1 MPPQGKC
8 KRLHHSDSKAKFLI
22 TRRSTL
28 NKQPASRSFA
38 LRPIVLATSLL
49 AAQQAFAVGDRVVM
63 DGSGSIVTNGAITT
77 VNQKTDKMVIY
88 WGDMNVAAHETLN
101 FEQPSKTAAVLNRVI
116 GADPTQILGALN
128 ASGRVFIVNPNGIL
142 IGSQAKVNVG
152 SLVASS
158 LNMSDDDFLAGRLNF
173 SGDTHAKVVN
183 EGRIDAKESVAL
195 IGPRVEN
202 SGSIHS
208 RSGSVA
214 LAAADGVS
222 LSFAGNGLQ
231 VKLTRGS
238 LQALVENGGMI
249 VSANGDVM
257 LTAWARD
264 ALTRAVVNQTGKIEA
279 GGMGQLRGI
288 RIASEG
294 SGTVT
299 AGGDM
304 RISGG
309 VRNGPER
316 SIEVSAQGIRIA
328 DGARFDAAGERDSIK
343 LHTRPQAGAAGYV
356 AFGEATLK
364 ADHVHIIADNVLSA
378 ATSAGLPTF
387 AAGAVML
394 KAHDANT
401 GYVLNRAPDAEAMS
415 TLLGGTGSI
424 SRGFLKA
431 AGEQNLWVLSH
442 GDVSA
447 HGAVN
452 ANALSIAG
460 NANVDLSGGFDGK
473 QLGVWGKSIK
483 LAGTTQ
489 ADSVSLSG
497 QNVTLDGAVHA
508 SHLKAHGY
516 AAVRTTDRATLQ
528 ADEVSLSGG
537 QIDFS
542 RGAHTLQRVDL
553 DAKSASLSLAGDTT
567 IGYAKS
573 RGDLTV
579 RSQGTLMADALEA
592 YGNMDVAARGDATIE
607 YAKSRG
613 DLIVNSEG
621 KLDASTLEARGDL
634 TVHSQGK
641 LVANTIEARGNV
653 DVVARGDASFGDV
666 KGNRITLASTDGH
679 ATYERVDAAS
689 HASIEGARGIDGGQ
703 TYASSLT
710 LASDGDVR
718 FGNDLLMRGPIDI
731 SGRNITAARVRA
743 YDTRDLSAR
752 ARIVSSKDVRVAATG
767 NVELGNVSGHS
778 VALAADGQLDAVSVA
793 AKYDATLDGK
803 GGVNVRDVEAT
814 FGDLTLTSDGRIR
827 FSGPLN
833 STGMVSL
840 RGGEILADR
849 ASKPYDPL
857 ILGWAGVA
865 VHGVHS
871 VDLFAV
877 HSGGGD
883 VRVTSDGDIRFT
895 ADLWAH
901 GGTNTVQGKS
911 VTAVSKWNDR
921 HRPGIYATGDVSV
934 SADTAPTLGA
944 VYSRTGAV
952 RVTYPAPSA
961 WRRAAGDA

>member
-1 MPPQGKC
+1 M
-8 KRLHHSDSKAKFLI
+8 
-22 TRRSTL
+22 
-28 NKQPASRSFA
+28 
-38 LRPIVLATSLL
+38 
-49 AAQQAFAVGDRVVM
+49 VV
-63 DGSGSIVTNGAITT
+63 
-77 VNQKTDKMVIY
+77 Y

-101 FEQPSKTAAVLNRVI
+101 FVQPGKTAAVLNRVI

-158 LNMSDDDFLAGRLNF
+158 LNVSDNDFLAGRLNF

-202 SGSIHS
+202 SGTIRS

-231 VKLTRGS
+231 VKLTHGS

-249 VSANGDVM
+249 VSDNGDVM

-299 AGGDM
+299 AGGEM
-304 RISGG
+304 RISGAA
-309 VRNGPER
+309 RNGPER
-316 SIEVSAQGIRIA
+316 SIQVSAQGIRIA
-328 DGARFDAAGERDSIK
+328 DGARFDTAGDQDLIELR
-343 LHTRPQAGAAGYV
+343 TRAQAGAAGHV
-356 AFGEATLK
+356 SFGEASLK
-364 ADHVHIIADNVLSA
+364 SGSIHIIADNVLTA
-378 ATSAGLPTF
+378 AANAGLPTF

-394 KAHDANT
+394 RSHDPNT
-401 GYVLNRAPDAEAMS
+401 GYVLNRTAGADAMS
-415 TLLGGTGSI
+415 TLVGGTGSV
-424 SRGFLKA
+424 SSGFLKA
-431 AGEQNLWVLSH
+431 AGEQNLWVLSY

-447 HGAVN
+447 RGAVN

-483 LAGTTQ
+483 LAGTTR
-489 ADSVSLSG
+489 ADSVALSG
-497 QNVTLDGAVHA
+497 QSVMFDGAVHA
-508 SHLKAHGY
+508 SQLKAHASAG
-516 AAVRTTDRATLQ
+516 ARTTDRATLH
-528 ADEVSLSGG
+528 ADQVSLSGG

-542 RGAHTLQRVDL
+542 RGAHTLKRVDL
-553 DAKSASLSLAGDTT
+553 SAKSASLSLAGDTT

-579 RSQGTLMADALEA
+579 HSQGKLMANMLDAH
-592 YGNMDVAARGDATIE
+592 GNMDITARGDATIE
-607 YAKSRG
+607 HAKS
-613 DLIVNSEG
+613 
-621 KLDASTLEARGDL
+621 RGDL

-641 LVANTIEARGNV
+641 FVANALDARGDV
-653 DVVARGDASFGDV
+653 EVVARGDASFGDV

-679 ATYERVDAAS
+679 AAYERVDAAS
-689 HASIEGARGIDGGQ
+689 HASIEGARGIDAGQ

-731 SGRNITAARVRA
+731 SGRNVTAARVRDD
-743 YDTRDLSAR
+743 DTRDLSAR

-767 NVELGNVSGHS
+767 NAELGNVSGNS

-833 STGMVSL
+833 ATGMVSL
-840 RGGEILADR
+840 RGGEIVADR
-849 ASKPYDPL
+849 DSTPYDPV

-901 GGTNTVQGKS
+901 GGTNTVHGKS

-921 HRPGIYATGDVSV
+921 HRPGLYATGDVSV

-952 RVTYPAPSA
+952 RVTYPAQSA

>member
-1 MPPQGKC
+1 M
-8 KRLHHSDSKAKFLI
+8 
-22 TRRSTL
+22 
-28 NKQPASRSFA
+28 NKQPASRGFP

-49 AAQQAFAVGDRVVM
+49 AAQQAFAVGDHVIV
-63 DGSGSIVTNGAITT
+63 DGSGSVVTNGAITT
-77 VNQKTDKMVIY
+77 VNQKTDKMVVY

-101 FEQPSKTAAVLNRVI
+101 FVQPGKAAAVLNRVI

-158 LNMSDDDFLAGRLNF
+158 LNVSDNDFLAGRLNF

-202 SGSIHS
+202 SGTIRS

-231 VKLTRGS
+231 VKLTHGS

-249 VSANGDVM
+249 VSDNGDVM

-299 AGGDM
+299 AGGEM
-304 RISGG
+304 RISGAA
-309 VRNGPER
+309 RNGPER
-316 SIEVSAQGIRIA
+316 SIQVSAQGIRIE
-328 DGARFDAAGERDSIK
+328 DGARFDTAGDQDLIELR
-343 LHTRPQAGAAGYV
+343 TRAQAGAAGHV
-356 AFGEATLK
+356 SFGEASLK
-364 ADHVHIIADNVLSA
+364 SGSIHIIADNVLTA
-378 ATSAGLPTF
+378 AANAGLPTF

-394 KAHDANT
+394 RSHDPNT
-401 GYVLNRAPDAEAMS
+401 GYVLNRTADADAMS
-415 TLLGGTGSI
+415 TLVGGTGSV
-424 SRGFLKA
+424 SSGFLKA
-431 AGEQNLWVLSH
+431 AGEQNLWVLSY

-447 HGAVN
+447 RGAVN

-483 LAGTTQ
+483 LAGTTR
-489 ADSVSLSG
+489 ADSVALSG
-497 QNVTLDGAVHA
+497 QSVMFDGAVHA
-508 SHLKAHGY
+508 SQLKAHASAG
-516 AAVRTTDRATLQ
+516 ARTTDRATLH
-528 ADEVSLSGG
+528 ADQVSLSGG

-542 RGAHTLQRVDL
+542 RGAHTLKRVDL
-553 DAKSASLSLAGDTT
+553 SAKSASLSLAGDTT

-579 RSQGTLMADALEA
+579 
-592 YGNMDVAARGDATIE
+592 
-607 YAKSRG
+607 
-613 DLIVNSEG
+613 
-621 KLDASTLEARGDL
+621 
-634 TVHSQGK
+634 HSQGK
-641 LVANTIEARGNV
+641 FVANTLDARGDV
-653 DVVARGDASFGDV
+653 EVVARRDASFGDV

-679 ATYERVDAAS
+679 AAYERVDAAS
-689 HASIEGARGIDGGQ
+689 HASIEGARGIDAGQ

-731 SGRNITAARVRA
+731 SGRNVTAARVRDD
-743 YDTRDLSAR
+743 DTRDLSAR

-767 NVELGNVSGHS
+767 NAELGNVSGNS

-840 RGGEILADR
+840 RGGEIVADR
-849 ASKPYDPL
+849 DSTPYDPV

-901 GGTNTVQGKS
+901 GGTNTVHGKS

-921 HRPGIYATGDVSV
+921 HRPGLYATGDVSV

-952 RVTYPAPSA
+952 RVTYPAQSA

>member
-1 MPPQGKC
+1 MSSAINLGTVLYQSLPPQGKC

-304 RISGG
+304 RVSGG
-309 VRNGPER
+309 VRNGRER

-343 LHTRPQAGAAGYV
+343 LHTRPQPGAAGYV

-364 ADHVHIIADNVLSA
+364 ADHVDIIADNVLTA
-378 ATSAGLPTF
+378 AANAGLPTF
-387 AAGAVML
+387 TTGAVMVRG
-394 KAHDANT
+394 HDANI

-415 TLLGGTGSI
+415 TLLGGTGSV
-424 SRGFLKA
+424 SSGFLKA

-542 RGAHTLQRVDL
+542 RGAHALKRVDL

-579 RSQGTLMADALEA
+579 RSQGKLMANALDAH
-592 YGNMDVAARGDATIE
+592 GNMDVTAQGDATIE
-607 YAKSRG
+607 YAKS
-613 DLIVNSEG
+613 
-621 KLDASTLEARGDL
+621 RGDL

-641 LVANTIEARGNV
+641 LVANTLDARGNV
-653 DVVARGDASFGDV
+653 DVTARGDASFGDV
-666 KGNRITLASTDGH
+666 KGNHVTLASTDGH

-710 LASDGDVR
+710 LVSDGDVR

-731 SGRNITAARVRA
+731 SGRNVTAARVRDD
-743 YDTRDLSAR
+743 DTRDLSAR
-752 ARIVSSKDVRVAATG
+752 ARIISSKDVRVAATG

-857 ILGWAGVA
+857 ILGWAGVT